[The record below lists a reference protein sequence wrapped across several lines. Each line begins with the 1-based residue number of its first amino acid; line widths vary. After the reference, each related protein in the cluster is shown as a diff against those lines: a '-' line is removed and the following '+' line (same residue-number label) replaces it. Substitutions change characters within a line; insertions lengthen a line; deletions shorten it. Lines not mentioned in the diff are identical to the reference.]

1 MTLIYVC
8 ASQQYKLNSGRRNML
23 FSILLLVSLQLTSG
37 RNVEI
42 ISCSASIQQSG
53 FPCSSA
59 HDGIWTDTIG
69 WAMSGVLPSW
79 AVFSLEKEVIV
90 LDRIRFLS
98 DIDRNDHMMTSFM
111 VEVDIKGVWNKLE
124 NLAIVEDP
132 AAIIADGRITL
143 SQNLHDIELQF
154 AKTALTASVRLTV
167 YEADSGAINNMVVTE
182 IIVPSKEVFNTIMV
196 APSDQRVRLGVI
208 F

>member
-1 MTLIYVC
+1 
-8 ASQQYKLNSGRRNML
+8 ML

-42 ISCSASIQQSG
+42 ISCSASNQQSG

-59 HDGIWTDTIG
+59 HDGILTDTIG

-79 AVFSLEKEVIV
+79 AVFSLEKEVI

-98 DIDRNDHMMTSFM
+98 GIDRNDHMMTSFM

-154 AKTALTASVRLTV
+154 ALTALTASVRLTV
-167 YEADSGAINNMVVTE
+167 YEADSGARTNMVLTE
-182 IIVPSKEVFNTIMV
+182 VIVPSKSGFK
-196 APSDQRVRLGVI
+196 
-208 F
+208 